1 MNNQQAIIPR
11 ASDGNP
17 LFSAFGIDLGT
28 TNSAIAALAWNPL
41 QRSTVRAECLAIK
54 QTLPDGSCISSD
66 NVPSVVAIKQSEI
79 LIGAGAK
86 NLRARSGYIPY
97 RNLFSE
103 CKNDIGVRRT
113 YHEAPPGFRTAG
125 EISATILEFL
135 VKQATGLP
143 SPWSQQVV
151 VTVPASF
158 SAAQRRET
166 ISAAQMA
173 GLSYRE
179 GMLLDEPVAAFIDY
193 VITHGDQLDLVPDE
207 EKRLLVFDFGGGT
220 SDVAIFSIMSRGE
233 DNPIQIAP
241 LAVSRYYQI
250 GGGDIDR
257 ALVHKVL
264 IPQLVEQ
271 NGLARY
277 TLGFQEKKRLEA
289 PLSELAEFLKIR
301 LCNAVMATRARGG
314 TKEEVS
320 ELSVAIVGEFSYRT
334 GNQELHFHD
343 PVLNMADFSEALKP
357 FLDLDLLYPKEDEY
371 VKTSSIFAPLMN
383 TLEQCRLSF
392 DDIDYLLMVGGSSL
406 IPRVVEI
413 FDVIFS
419 ESKILTYK
427 NPAEMIGAVA
437 RGAAYQ
443 ALSLLHQGQG
453 IMETVCHDRILVR
466 TEGSGVELIPR
477 GASLPYPA
485 EGFATCRTL
494 ALPET
499 SIAGT
504 SVRVEIEGGSGKL
517 LFSSSWEI
525 DQPVRRGEPLLL
537 EYRMDGDQVLHLR
550 LAGGAT
556 QELPEFGCLI
566 EHPLTIV
573 HNSNDR
579 KNKILELEE
588 NLRLEVF
595 SPEEEADK
603 ILELAQHCTALGQNE
618 KALGLMSSAL
628 SKKGPDLDIL
638 NYMGICCKNLGDDE
652 RAEKLYREA
661 ASVAPRSSTPLFNLA
676 LMQFRQ
682 GQYEQSLST
691 LDEAIARN
699 PEPAYYVL
707 RAEMLEKLERAPA
720 ERAEALETA
729 ISGLAGSLPQ
739 LSSWELFWLGKGAK
753 ICGDTELLSRLDVE
767 QKRRDA
773 GEVEDSQGMLP
784 IIRQDLVVVGQVEG
798 KSKESCSATILLVDD
813 APVMLG
819 TLQIM
824 LPPYELQDHCF
835 LTASDGEV
843 ALEILRAGEVDL
855 VCSNLNMPRM
865 DGFKLMEHLRDE
877 FPNIPYMAFDSK
889 GSPEMEKRALKQG
902 AYAYLDEPR
911 LIPVFA
917 AKIKLGLLQI
927 GKLRVYPKP
936 NDFITL
942 AEYLDARPPA
952 DDAYW
957 HDVHYEMAM
966 AMDLRDG
973 TFSVLTKG
981 DPEKHIAAHLRGTDW
996 GEEVWAKLRRERPEL
1011 FNKGLPPS
1019 SRKAP

>member
-1 MNNQQAIIPR
+1 MQSQPDIIPR

-41 QRSTVRAECLAIK
+41 QRSTVLAECLAIQ
-54 QTLPDGSCISSD
+54 QTLPDGKFVSST
-66 NVPSVVAIKQSEI
+66 NIPSVVAIKQSDV
-79 LIGAGAK
+79 LIGEGAK
-86 NLRARSGYIPY
+86 WLKARNGYQPW
-97 RNLFSE
+97 RNLFFE

-113 YHEAPPGFRTAG
+113 YHEAPAGFRTAR

-135 VKQATGLP
+135 MKQASGLP
-143 SPWSQQVV
+143 PPWSQQVV

-166 ISAAQMA
+166 ISAAQAA
-173 GLSYRE
+173 GISCRE

-193 VITHGDQLDLVPDE
+193 IITNADRLDLAPGQ

-220 SDVAIFSIMSRGE
+220 SDVAIFTITDQGE

-257 ALVHKVL
+257 AIVHKVL

-314 TKEEVS
+314 SKEEVA
-320 ELSVAIVGEFSYRT
+320 ELSVAIVGEFTYRT

-343 PVLNMADFSEALKP
+343 PVLNMADFAEALKP

-371 VKTSSIFAPLMN
+371 IKTNSIFAPLMN
-383 TLEQCRLSF
+383 TLKQCRLDF

-406 IPRVVEI
+406 IPQVVDLFVE
-413 FDVIFS
+413 IFS

-427 NPAEMIGAVA
+427 NPVEMIGAVA

-443 ALSLLHQGQG
+443 ALSLLHHGKG

-485 EGFATCRTL
+485 EGFAACRTL

-499 SIAGT
+499 SITGT
-504 SVRVEIEGGSGKL
+504 PVRVEIEGGSGKL
-517 LFSSSWEI
+517 LFSSIWEI
-525 DQPVRRGEPLLL
+525 EQPVRRGEPLLL

-550 LAGGAT
+550 LAGAT

-566 EHPLTIV
+566 EHPITVV

-595 SPEEEADK
+595 SPEEEAVK

-628 SKKGPDLDIL
+628 SKKGPDLNIL

-682 GQYEQSLST
+682 GQYEQGLST

-707 RAEMLEKLERAPA
+707 RAEMLEKLARAPA
-720 ERAEALETA
+720 EKAEALETA

-739 LSSWELFWLGKGAK
+739 LSSWELFWLGKGADMR
-753 ICGDTELLSRLDVE
+753 GDSELLSRLDVE
-767 QKRRDA
+767 QTRRDA
-773 GEVEDSQGMLP
+773 GEVENSQGKLP
-784 IIRQDLVVVGQVEG
+784 IVCQDLVLFG
-798 KSKESCSATILLVDD
+798 KDDGSSREIRSATVLLVEDEPILLVSL
-813 APVMLG
+813 VE
-819 TLQIM
+819 M
-824 LPPYELQDHCF
+824 LPDFELQEHCF
-835 LTASDGEV
+835 LTAPNGEA
-843 ALEILRAGEVDL
+843 ALEIIRAGGVDL
-855 VCSNLNMPRM
+855 VCTNLNMPRL
-865 DGFKLMEHLRDE
+865 DGFELMEHLRNE
-877 FPNIPYMAFDSK
+877 FPNIPYMAFSGFGVPDMAK
-889 GSPEMEKRALKQG
+889 KVMKQG
-902 AYAYLDEPR
+902 AYAFLEKPFDIE
-911 LIPVFA
+911 VFA
-917 AKIKLGLLQI
+917 EKVKYGLLQI
-927 GKLRVYPKP
+927 GPKRK
-936 NDFITL
+936 DILTL
-942 AEYLDARPPA
+942 AEYLGARPPA
-952 DDAYW
+952 DDEYW
-957 HDVHYEMAM
+957 HDVIYDMGI

-973 TFSVLTKG
+973 CFGNLTEG
-981 DPEKHIAAHLRGTDW
+981 DPEKCIAYHLMGTDW
-996 GEEVWAKLRRERPEL
+996 GEEVWAKLRIERPEL
-1011 FNKGLPPS
+1011 FNKPGLPPS
-1019 SRKAP
+1019 SRKAQ